1 MTELMI
7 VVAAA
12 ENGVIGADDAMPW
25 RQPTDMAR
33 FRRLTMG
40 KPVVMGRHTFA
51 SIGKPLPGRTS
62 IVVSR
67 GGWTPPEGVYLTR
80 TLDAALDL
88 AKSLARRDG
97 LDEACV
103 IGGAQ
108 IYTQS
113 LPDVDTVH
121 LTRIH
126 AEIDGDATFPD
137 LGDDWSETERT
148 AVDASERDDHAMSF
162 LTYRRADR
170 SA

>member
-1 MTELMI
+1 MTELAI

-12 ENGVIGADDAMPW
+12 ENGVIGADNAMPW

-33 FRRLTMG
+33 FRHLTMG
-40 KPVVMGRHTFA
+40 KPIVMGRRTFA

-67 GGWTPPEGVYLTR
+67 GGWTPPNGIYLTR
-80 TLDAALDL
+80 TLDAALHL
-88 AKSLARRDG
+88 ARSIARRDG
-97 LDEACV
+97 QNEGCV

-108 IYTQS
+108 IYAQA
-113 LPDVDTVH
+113 LAHADTVH

-126 AEIDGDATFPD
+126 AEIEGDATFPE

-148 AVDASERDDHAMSF
+148 PVDPGDRDDHPMTF
-162 LTYRRADR
+162 LTYRRSSS